1 MELKTGFSLLF
12 SLLLAGS
19 AMAIPAKP
27 GLKKIKQPDGT
38 EITVRLYGDERLN
51 WFETEDGYKLLRN
64 DKNFIVYA
72 VNNENGDLVPSNTIY
87 RENNVN
93 SQIMKSNLNIS
104 KDVTF
109 SNAQIMKAQ
118 QRAPYSTESN
128 AIFPREGKCNLLMLL
143 VNFSDTKTTVDRQV
157 LDNMMNQ
164 EGYNEIGSFRDYM
177 LEASDGK
184 LDITTTVTDWI
195 NISKPH
201 DYFKYNQYRP
211 NTYELILEA
220 LALIDEQYD
229 FKKFDNDN
237 DGFIDGIMVV
247 HQGTGQESS
256 GNQYDIWSHSSTL
269 EQFEPSASKRTFD
282 GKVFNA
288 YTVEP
293 ELVKDSSGDKVQTT
307 VGVFCH
313 EFTHNLGAPD
323 YYDTTDSGW
332 NGTGNWDLMASG
344 SWNGNHGDRPAMIN
358 AFQRILFGWL
368 PEPETLTEDIE
379 VKDFE
384 ATINSKKVYK
394 LETNDDYDYF
404 LLENRQQSV
413 SKFDAAVP
421 ASGLLIYHINQKL
434 YEAKEPYNSINTTST
449 QSVYVV
455 AASSTQE
462 PGKTPSTYGNIDN
475 QNAIFGSKYKGFN
488 NYTTPGALSWK
499 KEYAKGQIFDITQN
513 NGKISF
519 NFYIDKSFT
528 LKNINGE
535 GNGIE
540 NKFRFIMDGPTIDM
554 TTFKQYNVYSKT
566 NGEYENI
573 GTIKSRNYY
582 DISLPEEKG
591 EYTYS
596 FELVYDNGEKDNKV
610 DYTFYLPEEC
620 VTSVSVSKEGEGSL
634 ISWKVD
640 ESKKNISET
649 KFKEFKVYRNSTY
662 LGSTTETTFKD
673 DKQYENAEYIVLSVW
688 ENGIETS
695 GKSNNDPETSIEE
708 TMYSNNGNVVSCSYD
723 SSSSNVICNMHC
735 NREGANATVEVY
747 DMTGQRI
754 AAETL
759 TGMTEGANVVNVN
772 CSGANKGVYI
782 VTVKTVLGDSR
793 EQFSEKV
800 VIL

>member
-1 MELKTGFSLLF
+1 MELKKGFSLLF

-27 GLKKIKQPDGT
+27 GLNTIKQPDGT
-38 EITVRLYGDERLN
+38 EIKVRLCGDERLN

-64 DKNFIVYA
+64 DQNFIVYA
-72 VNNENGDLVPSNTIY
+72 VNNEKGDLVPSNIIY
-87 RENNVN
+87 REGKVN
-93 SQIMKSNLNIS
+93 SNMLKSNMNIS
-104 KDVTF
+104 KNATF
-109 SNAQIMKAQ
+109 SKAQIMEAQ
-118 QRAPYSTESN
+118 QRAPYSIESN

-143 VNFSDTKTTVDRQV
+143 VNFSDTKVTVDRQT

-195 NISKPH
+195 NISRPH
-201 DYFKYNQYRP
+201 DDFYYNTTRP
-211 NTYELILEA
+211 NTYQLILEA
-220 LALIDEQYD
+220 LELIDDEYD
-229 FKKFDNDN
+229 FTKYDNN
-237 DGFIDGIMVV
+237 KDGYIDGIMVV

-256 GNQYDIWSHSSTL
+256 YNKSDIWSHSSSL
-269 EQFEPSASKRTFD
+269 EYFEPDVKKRTFD
-282 GKVFNA
+282 GKIFNA

-293 ELVKDSSGDKVQTT
+293 ELVRNQWGNNEQTT

-323 YYDTTDSGW
+323 YYDTGNAGW
-332 NGTGNWDLMASG
+332 TGTGTWDLMASG
-344 SWNGNHGDRPAMIN
+344 SWNGMQGDRPAMIN

-368 PEPETLTEDIE
+368 PEPETLTKDIE

-394 LETNDDYDYF
+394 LETNDDFDYF
-404 LLENRQQSV
+404 LLESRQQSV
-413 SKFDAAVP
+413 SNFDAALP

-434 YEAKEPYNSINTTST
+434 FENKEPNNSINTTST

-488 NYTTPGALSWK
+488 NYTTPGAISWK
-499 KEYAKGQIFDITQN
+499 KEAAKGQIFDINQN
-513 NGKISF
+513 NGKVSF

-528 LKNINGE
+528 LENITGE

-540 NKFRFIMDGPTIDM
+540 NKFRFILDGPTIDA
-554 TTFKQYNVYSKT
+554 TTFKQYNVYSKI
-566 NGEYENI
+566 NGEYNSI

-582 DISLPEEKG
+582 DLSLPKEKG

-620 VTSVSVSKEGEGSL
+620 VTFVSVNKEDEGAL
-634 ISWKVD
+634 ITWKVD
-640 ESKKNISET
+640 DSKKNINET

-662 LGSTTETTFKD
+662 LGSTTEKTFKD
-673 DKQYENAEYIVLSVW
+673 DKYDANAEYTVLSVW

-723 SSSSNVICNMHC
+723 RSSSNVICNIHC

-759 TGMTEGANVVNVN
+759 TGMTEGSNIVNVN

-782 VTVKTVLGDSR
+782 VTVKTVLGDNR